1 MRAKH
6 LIHKDF
12 NIHTIEV
19 SFNASFR
26 MLQDLLHIQI
36 QNIQV
41 IQLTRVIQVIQVIR
55 AIRIGEGERGN
66 RERQHFQAMLI
77 DLFNKLRFFDAG
89 KDFEKFGD
97 DAVL

>member
-36 QNIQV
+36 HVLQVIQV
-41 IQLTRVIQVIQVIR
+41 IQLTRVIQVIQVIG

-66 RERQHFQAMLI
+66 WERQHFQAMLI

-89 KDFEKFGD
+89 KDFEKIRG
-97 DAVL
+97 